1 MNRLLNLIK
10 ELVMS
15 GCNDR
20 TTIKTC
26 LLRLATLGALMLLW
40 VGSLPAQ
47 VPEDGFRLSFPSGRV
62 HDMALLP
69 DGRIMV
75 AGNFTQIG
83 GQARRYLVRI
93 HPDGTIDE
101 GFTDPGFFIGTNTRV
116 LAVTPQPDGKILIAG
131 EFSIGESG
139 SPNWRG
145 LVARLNSDGTLDTSF
160 DVGITPM
167 LSSAAGILALQ
178 DDGKAIVSG
187 YGGSWTGDG
196 QYRAIVRLNTDGSLD
211 SSFLPAD
218 IDGMINP
225 FLSAVL
231 PLANGQALVGG
242 RAREEEGGPFTAR
255 LYRLQANGSNDPGF
269 TPPDL
274 DASSVCALARQH
286 DGKLL
291 VMAWSDGEERDVS
304 LIRLNED
311 GDTDQTFNILHTTLE
326 ALSPTC
332 TLDLQ
337 ADGRILVGIDKT
349 DIAGSGFDY
358 MVRLNTDGSLDHSFQ
373 WPDSRASHT
382 LLVQDD
388 GKLLLSGMGVSR
400 RIYPDGSPDTDML
413 AAVTTDPSDV
423 GANVLALAVQ
433 PDGRFLLGG
442 NFESFYHGDA
452 PDQFQDRPNAVRIL
466 PDGRLDED
474 FLPNPDDLPE
484 FITAYA
490 VQANGS
496 IVMTGYD
503 MISPQQGR
511 ISRWVPW
518 GATDLL
524 FGHWQTNGL
533 VRSLALQA
541 DGSILVGGNFTELS
555 RNTTTWP
562 RNRLVRLLPDG
573 NLDPF
578 FSSFG
583 SGGPNSIVNS
593 IAVQAD
599 GRILV
604 GGTFTQFNGDPNY
617 AYLVRLESDGT
628 LDTSFQHGLNGA
640 VYSIVLQPD
649 GRILVGG
656 SFTQSNFDQVRHI
669 ARLEANGAL
678 DVSFNQGAYFLN
690 DIVLSMALRA
700 DGKVWA
706 GGGFDALTSPQPF
719 IDPIPSIKLIR
730 LQANG
735 RLDQAFDPG
744 AEQAPFFTGPFVSSL
759 AIQGDGKLL
768 AAGKFW
774 RLEGA
779 DRENIARL
787 SNPDPVFDQMTIQA
801 DGTRLSW
808 LRGGAAPAF
817 HRVTFE
823 YSSDGQSFTSL
834 GHGSFNPTENHWEL
848 DGLNLPLGQNGWI
861 RARGHYSTGIHNSS
875 ESLLDSVRQYFL
887 DGHQDVIFVDR
898 FEQ

>member
-1 MNRLLNLIK
+1 MTC
-10 ELVMS
+10 
-15 GCNDR
+15 CNDQ
-20 TTIKTC
+20 TTFKPF
-26 LLRLATLGALMLLW
+26 LPRLATLGALMLLW

-47 VPEDGFRLSFPSGRV
+47 VPEDGFRLS
-62 HDMALLP
+62 HDGNVRDLAQLP

-75 AGNFTQIG
+75 AGSFAQIG
-83 GQARRYLVRI
+83 GQARSYLVRI
-93 HPDGTIDE
+93 HPDGRIDDS
-101 GFTDPGFFIGTNTRV
+101 FNHPGISH
-116 LAVTPQPDGKILIAG
+116 AVRSVATQPDGKVLIG
-131 EFSIGESG
+131 GDFWVGDLGDPDLRS
-139 SPNWRG
+139 
-145 LVARLNSDGTLDTSF
+145 LVVRLNSDGSVDTSF
-160 DVGITPM
+160 DVGTLIFPTGTYNM
-167 LSSAAGILALQ
+167 NLALQ
-178 DDGKAIVSG
+178 EDGKILVSDFSA
-187 YGGSWTGDG
+187 SWTSDDKNTS
-196 QYRAIVRLNTDGSLD
+196 IVRLNADGSLD
-211 SSFLPAD
+211 SSFVPQE
-218 IDGMINP
+218 IDQMIDHRTVAKLL
-225 FLSAVL
+225 LS
-231 PLANGQALVGG
+231 NGQILVGG

-255 LYRLQANGSNDPGF
+255 LHRLQANGSIDPGF
-269 TPPDL
+269 SPPDFD
-274 DASSVCALARQH
+274 DAICDLARQN

-291 VMAWSDGEERDVS
+291 VMTASGGEEPSLS
-304 LIRLNED
+304 LIRLEAD
-311 GDTDQTFNILHTTLE
+311 GALDPTFNILHTTLE
-326 ALSPTC
+326 EGPPRC
-332 TLDLQ
+332 ILDVQ
-337 ADGRILVGIDKT
+337 ADGRILVGARMN
-349 DIAGSGFDY
+349 DIAGSGLDWLA
-358 MVRLNTDGSLDHSFQ
+358 RLNTDGSLDSSFQ
-373 WPDSRASHT
+373 WPDSRSLLT
-382 LLVQDD
+382 LLVQED
-388 GKLLLSGMGVSR
+388 GKLVLGGFTLLQ

-413 AAVTTDPSDV
+413 AAVTTELSDFGSFV
-423 GANVLALAVQ
+423 SAVAVQ

-442 NFESFYHGDA
+442 DFESFYQGDE
-452 PDQFQDRPNAVRIL
+452 PDAFQDRPNAARIL
-466 PDGRLDED
+466 PDGRLDEE
-474 FLPNPDDLPE
+474 FQPTPADLPDVVR
-484 FITAYA
+484 AYA
-490 VQANGS
+490 VQPNGS
-496 IVMTGYD
+496 IVVAGYEPG
-503 MISPQQGR
+503 MPSQGR

-518 GATDLL
+518 GPTDLL

-555 RNTTTWP
+555 RNTNTWS

-583 SGGPNSIVNS
+583 SGGPNSTVNS

-604 GGTFTQFNGDPNY
+604 GGSFTQFNGNPNN

-628 LDTSFQHGLNGA
+628 LDTSFQHGLNGS

-656 SFTQSNFDQVRHI
+656 SFTQSNFDQVRYI

-690 DIVLSMALRA
+690 GIVLSMALRA

-735 RLDQAFDPG
+735 QLDQAFDPG
-744 AEQAPFFTGPFVSSL
+744 AEQDPFFIASPVVSSL

-768 AAGKFW
+768 AAGFFW
-774 RLEGA
+774 KLAGL

-823 YSSDGQSFTSL
+823 HSSDGQSFTSL
-834 GHGSFNPTENHWEL
+834 GQGSFNPTENHWEL
-848 DGLNLPLGQNGWI
+848 DDLNLPLGQNGWI
-861 RARGHYSTGIHNSS
+861 RARGHYGTGNRNGS

-887 DGHQDVIFVDR
+887 DGQQDVIFIDR